1 MYHKDKRDKKSIKE
15 IMDEMYGLTP
25 ENYDAAI
32 AESTRIAR
40 IVDLEET
47 VEILKEVFRWKSFK
61 EWWDSNAIE
70 GVTVYWDT
78 KEIVI
83 PTKVEIELS
92 LYKLK
97 KLGIFAAEFGYIIVS
112 DREEML

>member
-1 MYHKDKRDKKSIKE
+1 MYNKDKKNKKNIKE
-15 IMDEMYGLTP
+15 IIDEMYGLTP
-25 ENYDAAI
+25 ENYDESI

-40 IVDLEET
+40 IVDLVET

-61 EWWDSNAIE
+61 EWWDSNAID
-70 GVTVYWDT
+70 GVIVYWDA

-83 PTKVEIELS
+83 PTKIEVELS
-92 LYKLK
+92 LYKLR
-97 KLGIFAAEFGYIIVS
+97 KLGIFAAEFGFIIVS